1 MMRKGEKNDKRYQ
14 QSERKSEFFSLES
27 KKKEYSERKGEY
39 FSLDQEKK
47 GYSERRSKESDY
59 LEKRSNLEAT

>member
-27 KKKEYSERKGEY
+27 KKKEYSERK
-39 FSLDQEKK
+39 DRVPHICEKE
-47 GYSERRSKESDY
+47 G
-59 LEKRSNLEAT
+59 NLVRVL